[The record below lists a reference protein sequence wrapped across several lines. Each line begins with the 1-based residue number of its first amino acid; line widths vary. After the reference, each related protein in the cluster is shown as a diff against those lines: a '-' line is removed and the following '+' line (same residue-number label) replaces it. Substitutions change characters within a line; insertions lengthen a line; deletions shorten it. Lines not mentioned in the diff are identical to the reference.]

1 MKRISPFSFIDP
13 LSLSLSQTL
22 ANNRTYI
29 IPIGRVYIYTR
40 TGRRITNGHLS
51 ISRV

>member
-13 LSLSLSQTL
+13 LSLSQTL